1 MNSKE
6 VSRKQV
12 LPAFIMTIAAAVIV
26 YAVMELCAEKVAGN
40 QFIYSFGD
48 LIGKNIEGSM
58 IGKFLWFLTDLTEGC
73 FTVSVLGTI
82 FMCIV
87 VPFTA
92 ILEKKKSAMAGTG
105 VDGNSESFTAMFI
118 AAFASILLSQLI
130 YGRGEWFEKYGF
142 IPTFS
147 ALLVSQTM
155 ITCYGKSLK
164 KIITSIIIGA
174 VIPFPICFL
183 LMVCVTIPL
192 GLPGFI
198 SVSLGLIITIPVVHI
213 IVRFL
218 PWMKEKENTVEAVS
232 EVEHTK
238 KEINPNAFFVHRVFG
253 DVGELVIWGSSW
265 SIIAMYIG
273 SIITWVLNP
282 NHPVYGANNLSMLIL
297 CQICTGALSVFLYY
311 PSWKKEG
318 WAFTFPGIVFV
329 SAIVNTYSNSWLVVI
344 PSMIIGAIVFPPL
357 VQKIFKIFK
366 YDGSYPAIGLIQL
379 SISLIC
385 IPWSLIVLHCITPML

>member
-26 YAVMELCAEKVAGN
+26 YTVMELCAEKVAGN

-48 LIGKNIEGSM
+48 LIGKNIERSM

-183 LMVCVTIPL
+183 LMVYVTIPL

-198 SVSLGLIITIPVVHI
+198 SVSLGLILTIPVVHI

-311 PSWKKEG
+311 PSWKKDG